1 MPPKGEV
8 TELATST
15 GSGPAR
21 ARSGRT
27 PKPRAD
33 KTPLAAAFTPKLVA
47 SAPDKV
53 PDRLVAPDS
62 PERFIN
68 RELSWLDFNHRVL
81 EEAENVRHPLLER
94 LRFLSISASNLDE
107 FYSVRVAALIGQV
120 KAGAAHASADGRTPG
135 QQLAEIKVRAESL
148 LADQQRVLRE
158 LLEGLREAGLELC
171 NPGSLNEADKAWLQA
186 WFMERVFPVVTPL
199 AIDPA
204 HPFPFIPNMGLVLAL
219 LLVREEDG
227 QGMRGLLPLPSQIE
241 RFIRLPNT
249 DPAGRIRFMLLE
261 DLAVLFLD
269 RVFPGFRL
277 VGSGMFRLIRDTDV
291 EFEEEAED
299 LVRSYETALKRRRRG
314 VAIHVEISEQMPEE
328 LRALV
333 IDELDALPDEIH
345 DDQRLLGLTDLS
357 QLIVDDR
364 PDLLFP
370 PYTPRFPERIRDF
383 GGDCF
388 AAIRAKDI
396 IVHHPYE
403 SFDVVVQFLRQAAQ
417 DPAVIAIKQT
427 LYRTSR
433 DSTIV
438 KALIEAA
445 EAGKSVTAMVELRAR
460 FDEEA
465 NIRLA
470 RRMEAAGVQVVF
482 GFTGLK
488 THAKLSLVVR
498 REAGAIRSYAHFG
511 TGNYHPITARI
522 YTDLS
527 FFTVD
532 PALTRDSARLFNFMT
547 GYAKPEAM
555 EELGFSPL
563 TTRAMLLALIDQEIA
578 FAKDGKPGAIWLKM
592 NSLVDRELIDALYRA
607 SNAGVRVMGVIRG
620 ICCLRPGVPG
630 LSDNIR
636 IKSIV
641 GRYLEHGR
649 IIAFGNG
656 HLLPSRH
663 AKVFI
668 SSADWM
674 ERNMDWRVET
684 LVPIHNPTV
693 HAQVLDQIMVINLK
707 DSLQSWELHADGT
720 WTRVEPGHK
729 PMSAHDWFMTNPS
742 LSGRGSALHG
752 PAVTPLVAGVPSP
765 VAGIGAAGVAG
776 IGKQD
781 RVNQD

>member
-1 MPPKGEV
+1 MAPN
-8 TELATST
+8 
-15 GSGPAR
+15 
-21 ARSGRT
+21 
-27 PKPRAD
+27 AD
-33 KTPLAAAFTPKLVA
+33 DVA
-47 SAPDKV
+47 SAV
-53 PDRLVAPDS
+53 VVEQAPPYAATPTFG

-81 EEAENVRHPLLER
+81 EEAENPRHPLLER
-94 LRFLSISASNLDE
+94 VRFLSISASNLDE
-107 FYSVRVAALIGQV
+107 FYSVRVAGLIGQA
-120 KAGAAHASADGRTPG
+120 KAGFTLVSADGRTASR
-135 QQLAEIKVRAESL
+135 QLTDIKQRAELL
-148 LADQQRVLRE
+148 LADQQRILSE
-158 LLEGLREAGLELC
+158 LLALLREAGVSLC
-171 NPGSLNEADKAWLQA
+171 HTDSLSDADKAWLDA

-199 AIDPA
+199 AVDPA
-204 HPFPFIPNMGLVLAL
+204 HPFPFISNFGLVLAL
-219 LLVREEDG
+219 HLVREDDG
-227 QGMRGLLPLPSQIE
+227 QGMRGLLPLPSQIDRFVRLPAGE
-241 RFIRLPNT
+241 AGEPIRFI
-249 DPAGRIRFMLLE
+249 LLD
-261 DLAVLFLD
+261 DLVVLFLG
-269 RVFPGFRL
+269 RVFPGFRMTGHGL
-277 VGSGMFRLIRDTDV
+277 FRVIRDTDV

-314 VAIHVEISEQMPEE
+314 VSIHLEIAAGMPPE
-328 LRALV
+328 LRELV
-333 IDELDALPDEIH
+333 IDELDAVPDEIH
-345 DDQRLLGLTDLS
+345 DGQRLLGLADMK
-357 QLIVDDR
+357 QMIVDDR
-364 PDLLFP
+364 HDLLFA
-370 PYTPRFPERIRDF
+370 PYAPRFPERIRDF

-438 KALIEAA
+438 NALIEAA
-445 EAGKSVTAMVELRAR
+445 EAGKSVTALIELRAR
-460 FDEEA
+460 FDEES

-470 RRMEAAGVQVVF
+470 RRMEAAGVQVVY

-527 FFTVD
+527 FFTTD
-532 PALTRDSARLFNFMT
+532 PVLTRDSARLFNFTT
-547 GYAKPEAM
+547 GYARPDTM

-563 TTRAMLLALIDQEIA
+563 TIRTKLLKLIHKEID
-578 FAKDGKPGAIWLKM
+578 FARDGKPAGIWLKM
-592 NSLVDRELIDALYRA
+592 NSLTDVALIDALYQA
-607 SNAGVRVMGVIRG
+607 SNAGVKVMAVIRG

-630 LSDNIR
+630 LSENIR
-636 IKSIV
+636 VKSIV
-641 GRYLEHGR
+641 GRFLEHGR
-649 IIAFGNG
+649 ICAFGNG
-656 HLLPSRH
+656 HPLPSRH
-663 AKVFI
+663 ALVFI

-707 DSLQSWELHADGT
+707 DSLQSWELNAEGA
-720 WTRVEPGHK
+720 WQRVALGRK
-729 PMSAHDWFMTNPS
+729 PVSAHDYFMTNPS

-752 PAVTPLVAGVPSP
+752 PLVAPPIASP
-765 VAGIGAAGVAG
+765 ISGHRR
-776 IGKQD
+776 QD
-781 RVNQD
+781 RLSQD

>member
-1 MPPKGEV
+1 MPVKSDV
-8 TELATST
+8 TEAAIHADA
-15 GSGPAR
+15 PADR
-21 ARSGRT
+21 DAHHRT
-27 PKPRAD
+27 AKPAAHNAAVVALVSPASPE
-33 KTPLAAAFTPKLVA
+33 TPAAADHA
-47 SAPDKV
+47 IG
-53 PDRLVAPDS
+53 PDS
-62 PERFIN
+62 PGRFIN

-81 EEAENVRHPLLER
+81 EEAENANHPLLER

-107 FYSVRVAALIGQV
+107 FYSVRVAALIGQA
-120 KAGAAHASADGRTPG
+120 KDGATVTSADGLTAA
-135 QQLAEIKVRAESL
+135 QQLAAIRGRAGSL
-148 LADQQRVLRE
+148 LADQQRILRE
-158 LLEGLREAGLELC
+158 LLVLLRPAGVELC
-171 NPGSLNEADKAWLQA
+171 KPDALSDADKTWLDA

-219 LLVREEDG
+219 LLVRTNDG
-227 QGMRGLLPLPSQIE
+227 QGMRGLLPLSSQVD
-241 RFIRLPNT
+241 RFIRLPAVDGT
-249 DPAGRIRFMLLE
+249 GPIRFILLE
-261 DLAVLFLD
+261 DLVVLFLD

-277 VGSGMFRLIRDTDV
+277 TAHGMFRVIRDTDV

-314 VAIHVEISEQMPEE
+314 VAIQLEIARGMPAE
-328 LRALV
+328 LRELV
-333 IDELDALPDEIH
+333 IDELDVAPDEIH
-345 DDQRLLGLTDLS
+345 DDQTLLGLVDTK
-357 QLIVDDR
+357 QMIADDR
-364 PDLLFP
+364 HDLLFA

-403 SFDVVVQFLRQAAQ
+403 SFDVVVQFLRQAAR

-438 KALIEAA
+438 NALIEAA

-511 TGNYHPITARI
+511 TGNYHPFTARI

-527 FFTVD
+527 FFTTD

-547 GYAKPEAM
+547 GYARPEAM
-555 EELGFSPL
+555 DELGFSPL
-563 TTRAMLLALIDQEIA
+563 TTRTKLLDMIHREIE
-578 FAKDGKPGAIWLKM
+578 FARQDKPATIWLKM
-592 NSLVDRELIDALYRA
+592 NSLVDVQLIDALYEA
-607 SNAGVRVMGVIRG
+607 SAAGVKVMGVIRG

-641 GRYLEHGR
+641 GRYLEHAR
-649 IIAFGNG
+649 IYAFGNG
-656 HLLPSRH
+656 HTLPNRH
-663 AKVFI
+663 ASVFI

-684 LVPIHNPTV
+684 LVPIHNATI
-693 HAQVLDQIMVINLK
+693 HAQVLDQIMVTNLK
-707 DSLQSWELHADGT
+707 DSMQSWELDSAGA
-720 WTRVEPGHK
+720 WTRVDSSRK
-729 PMSAHDWFMTNPS
+729 AFSAHEYFMTNPS
-742 LSGRGSALHG
+742 LSGRGTALHG
-752 PAVTPLVAGVPSP
+752 PANTAVAGVPSP
-765 VAGIGAAGVAG
+765 VAGLTATGVIGSRR
-776 IGKQD
+776 QD
-781 RVNQD
+781 RVAQD

>member
-1 MPPKGEV
+1 MAHKADAADLMERVEITDGKPL
-8 TELATST
+8 T
-15 GSGPAR
+15 
-21 ARSGRT
+21 GRT
-27 PKPRAD
+27 GAAKTTFGKAISQKSSAPKSERPSEAMVD
-33 KTPLAAAFTPKLVA
+33 LAA
-47 SAPDKV
+47 PD
-53 PDRLVAPDS
+53 
-62 PERFIN
+62 RFIN

-81 EEAENVRHPLLER
+81 EEAENPRHPLLER

-107 FYSVRVAALIGQV
+107 FYSVRVAALIGQA
-120 KAGAAHASADGRTPG
+120 KAGATFTSADGRTAA
-135 QQLAEIKVRAESL
+135 QQLSAIKLRAESL
-148 LADQQRVLRE
+148 LVDQQHILRE
-158 LLEGLREAGLELC
+158 LLGLLRNAGVVLCTTETLSEDEKTWLE
-171 NPGSLNEADKAWLQA
+171 A

-199 AIDPA
+199 AVDPA
-204 HPFPFIPNMGLVLAL
+204 HPFPFISNFGLVLAL
-219 LLVREEDG
+219 HLVREDDG
-227 QGMRGLLPLPSQIE
+227 QGMRGLLPLPSQIDRFVRLPAAE
-241 RFIRLPNT
+241 SGESVRFI
-249 DPAGRIRFMLLE
+249 LLD
-261 DLAVLFLD
+261 DLVVLFLG
-269 RVFPGFRL
+269 RVFPGFRMTGHGL
-277 VGSGMFRLIRDTDV
+277 FRVIRDTDV

-314 VAIHVEISEQMPEE
+314 VAIHLEIAAGMPPE
-328 LRALV
+328 LRELV
-333 IDELDALPDEIH
+333 IDELDAAADEIH
-345 DDQRLLGLTDLS
+345 DDQHLLGLADMK
-357 QLIVDDR
+357 QMIVDDR
-364 PDLLFP
+364 HDLLFA

-438 KALIEAA
+438 NALIEAA

-465 NIRLA
+465 NIRLS
-470 RRMEAAGVQVVF
+470 RRMEAAGVQVVY
-482 GFTGLK
+482 GFAGLK

-527 FFTVD
+527 FFTTD

-547 GYAKPEAM
+547 GYARPEIM

-563 TTRAMLLALIDQEIA
+563 TTRTKLLSLIHREAA
-578 FAKDGKPGAIWLKM
+578 FAREGKPATIWLKM
-592 NSLVDRELIDALYRA
+592 NSLTDVELINALYEA
-607 SNAGVRVMGVIRG
+607 SGAGVKVMAVIRG
-620 ICCLRPGVPG
+620 ICCLRPGVAG
-630 LSDNIR
+630 LSENIR
-636 IKSIV
+636 VKSIV
-641 GRYLEHGR
+641 GRFLEHGR
-649 IIAFGNG
+649 IYAFGNG

-663 AKVFI
+663 ARIFI

-707 DSLQSWELHADGT
+707 DSLQSWELNAEGV
-720 WTRVEPGHK
+720 WNRVAPGRK
-729 PMSAHDWFMTNPS
+729 PVSAHEYFMTNPS

-752 PAVTPLVAGVPSP
+752 PAVASP
-765 VAGIGAAGVAG
+765 VVAPRR
-776 IGKQD
+776 QD
-781 RVNQD
+781 RLTQD